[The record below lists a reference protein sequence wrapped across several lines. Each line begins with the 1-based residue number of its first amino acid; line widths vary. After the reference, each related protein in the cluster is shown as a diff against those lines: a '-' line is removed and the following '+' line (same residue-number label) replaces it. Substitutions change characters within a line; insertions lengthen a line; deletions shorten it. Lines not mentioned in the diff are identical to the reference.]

1 MSTSDFQLSLSSL
14 ERGKCRGGMVY
25 MLDILYMMKIKL
37 PGRRKAT
44 EKVCGCSEGG
54 HEDGW
59 HRRRGV
65 KAEMQMTRGGDFYR
79 ELLKV

>member
-1 MSTSDFQLSLSSL
+1 MSTSDFQLRLSSL

-25 MLDILYMMKIKL
+25 MLDILYVLKIKL
-37 PGRRKAT
+37 PGRRKTT
-44 EKVCGCSEGG
+44 EKVRGCSKGG

-65 KAEMQMTRGGDFYR
+65 KGEMQMTRCGDSYR
-79 ELLKV
+79 ELLKA